1 MCTWG
6 AWTDTSGCPSA
17 DDCDYCAAVQW
28 CTDPNTGGTTCVQNG
43 CTQAQALRDCMLDI
57 AVVCGAT
64 KQPFTMKYK

>member
-1 MCTWG
+1 
-6 AWTDTSGCPSA
+6 
-17 DDCDYCAAVQW
+17 VQW